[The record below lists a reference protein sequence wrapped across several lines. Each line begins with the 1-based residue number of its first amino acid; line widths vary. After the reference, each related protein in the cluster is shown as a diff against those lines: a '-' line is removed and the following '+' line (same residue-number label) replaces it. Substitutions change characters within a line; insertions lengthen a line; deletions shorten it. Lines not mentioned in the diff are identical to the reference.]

1 MSEYAAKFKEITTT
15 QSIDEQ
21 VKTFLRA
28 FVSEFQGK
36 FEEVLDIAEQFK
48 TYSNETGKIVEL
60 DEFQAHR
67 FLEKRKETATVTELR
82 EKLKLIDLDRNNK
95 VAFIEYCLFK
105 YQKSLKDLFTAQ
117 PPVHLIAA
125 LEKAI
130 DDYRAVFEERKK
142 KQEKISEL
150 EKVVAGGGPGAAKAK
165 AELKRLQME
174 NPNEDGKKRNK
185 CFSC

>member
-67 FLEKRKETATVTELR
+67 FLEKT
-82 EKLKLIDLDRNNK
+82 
-95 VAFIEYCLFK
+95 
-105 YQKSLKDLFTAQ
+105 
-117 PPVHLIAA
+117 
-125 LEKAI
+125 
-130 DDYRAVFEERKK
+130 
-142 KQEKISEL
+142 
-150 EKVVAGGGPGAAKAK
+150 
-165 AELKRLQME
+165 
-174 NPNEDGKKRNK
+174 
-185 CFSC
+185 